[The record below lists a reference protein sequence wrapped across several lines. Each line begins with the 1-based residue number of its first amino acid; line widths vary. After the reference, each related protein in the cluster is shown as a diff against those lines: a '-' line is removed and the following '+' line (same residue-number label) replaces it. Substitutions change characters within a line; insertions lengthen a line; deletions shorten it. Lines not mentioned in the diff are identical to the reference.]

1 MLQTGT
7 ETMSVSL
14 VQTESVIIVNEAG
27 TIIQERGLFT
37 PFLDIVFRAVIQ
49 VVGTER
55 HLVLEKVP
63 GTVCAA
69 HPGSRDSVSVA
80 PAA

>member
-37 PFLDIVFRAVIQ
+37 PFLDIVLDRKS
-49 VVGTER
+49 TR
-55 HLVLEKVP
+55 LNSS
-63 GTVCAA
+63 
-69 HPGSRDSVSVA
+69 HP
-80 PAA
+80 